1 MENNVNVYD
10 DFLPQEEFDELA
22 KNCKDVE
29 WKLVD
34 NVVDGKVGEQ
44 QEYNK
49 HDWQFE
55 HYFYEL
61 PFHNSSNTFNKIG
74 KLLEKINP
82 FILYR
87 AKMNLNPNTETII
100 EHGFHKDIWSDV
112 EAEKLMS
119 AVYYINSNDGY
130 TKFED
135 DSIVESVA
143 NRLVTF
149 PTSIMHTGST
159 CTDVRYRQVL
169 NLMYIPYGEQN

>member
-1 MENNVNVYD
+1 MESNVNLYD
-10 DFLPQEEFDELA
+10 NFLPQEDFNELVE
-22 KNCKDVE
+22 NCKDVE

-34 NVVDGKVGEQ
+34 NVVDGKDGKEQ
-44 QEYNK
+44 KINK

-55 HYFYEL
+55 HHFYEL
-61 PFHNSSNTFNKIG
+61 PFHSSNTVSKIG
-74 KLLEKINP
+74 KLINKVNP
-82 FILYR
+82 FILFR

-169 NLMYIPYGEQN
+169 NLMYIPFGEQN